1 MKASSERK
9 GIDAEAQIF
18 ALVTGKNAIWEKMT
32 KKKSNIQSQCW
43 KINKNVS
50 HFHVKKSNCFDRWF
64 FSNIWIFPPIFKN
77 WTSIF
82 LCWFLARKFNVAKW
96 DFFGDVSNTFSN
108 ILGQADKIGKAWVFD
123 DEGMK
128 LWGIKNSLEM
138 MKLHSSGHCNVNE
151 FICPIPYQNLFYS
164 SQFVDDG
171 IHRHQN
177 DSRMFSLL
185 AIWDYETKA
194 RQKFRRKR
202 SKLRGSKPIFV
213 TWSNIFSYS
222 WLESDRVDKETSDF
236 VPSMMPHNFGKIHVG
251 KVANDKGFVQV
262 PSRLDK
268 LVLIL
273 LNLPCFWYFL
283 GWIMTLSAD
292 ATAWLTQLTCDYC
305 AATYRQKSET
315 LDF

>member
-1 MKASSERK
+1 MSRK
-9 GIDAEAQIF
+9 VIVLIADFFPIF
-18 ALVTGKNAIWEKMT
+18 G
-32 KKKSNIQSQCW
+32 
-43 KINKNVS
+43 
-50 HFHVKKSNCFDRWF
+50 F
-64 FSNIWIFPPIFKN
+64 FRQFFKN

-194 RQKFRRKR
+194 KQKFRRKR

-213 TWSNIFSYS
+213 TCSWSNIFSYS

-273 LNLPCFWYFL
+273 LNLPCFWYFWGEL
-283 GWIMTLSAD
+283 WRF
-292 ATAWLTQLTCDYC
+292 QLM
-305 AATYRQKSET
+305 QQ
-315 LDF
+315 LDWPN